1 MLNLSSKTLM
11 FDIIIRNGAYNSDS
25 SPVILST
32 TCMRSYDHV
41 LAMRFFLKILSGNYS
56 RSYISNVESPVYVV
70 IFLSPNIS
78 EFRSVWQ
85 ILNSQPSGQ

>member
-11 FDIIIRNGAYNSDS
+11 FDIIIRNGAYNSGS
-25 SPVILST
+25 SPVILLST
-32 TCMRSYDHV
+32 TCMRSYDYV
-41 LAMRFFLKILSGNYS
+41 LAMRFFFKISSGNYS

-70 IFLSPNIS
+70 IFLIS

>member
-11 FDIIIRNGAYNSDS
+11 FDIIIRNGTYNSDS
-25 SPVILST
+25 SPVILLST
-32 TCMRSYDHV
+32 TCMRSYDYV

-70 IFLSPNIS
+70 IFL
-78 EFRSVWQ
+78 F
-85 ILNSQPSGQ
+85 